1 MLAPTFALLALSSLA
16 AAAPFAVTVPGGNPV
31 IIVDATFQALLFLGI
46 QGDVRSGVVARL
58 LRRFRRVCVLVGFQD
73 GFCFFWFFFCIGTSL
88 GCVSLELD
96 VFHPDV
102 DLQCSDQ
109 HMKGMVKLTGA
120 FSGDLGYVFNDI
132 NTYTG
137 FATVSYPNAT
147 EAQIVT
153 LPASSCGS
161 LVAPFE
167 IGAITPNASAYPY
180 MGLSTLSQSASV
192 LDPNANSTAG
202 NYAVILGTLDGP
214 PGALSGTKNNSLS
227 SAPGRGSEYAGGQ
240 SSVWSLNCTDMTF
253 TATWIDAK
261 GASVPLGNFYSST
274 YDGDNG
280 EPYGKPYNGAFN
292 IAEPTKGFFGPGGHP
307 HKVYGPNGGP
317 DNGQI
322 VLVTEALTMTFV
334 PTA

>member
-16 AAAPFAVTVPGGNPV
+16 AAAPAFAITLDFCDHLQGRSF
-31 IIVDATFQALLFLGI
+31 DKQALLFLGI
-46 QGDVRSGVVARL
+46 QGDIRSGVVARL
-58 LRRFRRVCVLVGFQD
+58 LRRFRRVCVLIGFQD
-73 GFCFFWFFFCIGTSL
+73 GFCFFCM
-88 GCVSLELD
+88 
-96 VFHPDV
+96 
-102 DLQCSDQ
+102 Q
-109 HMKGMVKLTGA
+109 GMVKLTGA
-120 FSGDLGYVFNDI
+120 FSGDLGYVYNDI

-137 FATVSYPNAT
+137 FLTVSYPNAT

-153 LPASSCGS
+153 LPASSCES

-167 IGAITPNASAYPY
+167 IVAITPNASAYPY
-180 MGLSTLSQSASV
+180 MGLSTLSKSASV
-192 LDPNANSTAG
+192 LDPNVNSTAG
-202 NYAVILGTLDGP
+202 DYAVILGTVDGP
-214 PGALSGTKNNSLS
+214 PGAMSGTKNNSLS
-227 SAPGRGSEYAGGQ
+227 SAPYRGSEYVGGQ
-240 SSVWSLNCTDMTF
+240 SSVWSLNCTDMSL

-280 EPYGKPYNGAFN
+280 EPYGSPYHGGFN

-307 HKVYGPNGGP
+307 HKAYGPDGGP
-317 DNGQI
+317 DNGQV